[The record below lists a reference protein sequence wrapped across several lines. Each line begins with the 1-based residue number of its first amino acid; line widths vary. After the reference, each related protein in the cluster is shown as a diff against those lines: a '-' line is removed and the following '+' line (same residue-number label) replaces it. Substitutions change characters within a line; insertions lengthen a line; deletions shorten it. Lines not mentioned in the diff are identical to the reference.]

1 MQLLPVSFGACPKK
15 EKEKMCSLFQKKRKS
30 DLSPTRKKPEFF
42 AKKKKKET

>member
-15 EKEKMCSLFQKKRKS
+15 EKEKMCSLFQKKS

-42 AKKKKKET
+42 AKKKRKKPE